1 MARHGG
7 EVALIDGTL
16 IPTQRRTK
24 KADRRNYSGK
34 HRSHGL
40 RFLALTDGRGH
51 LIWIS
56 AARPGRTHDNTAA
69 RHDRILRR
77 SCLLRAISLAS
88 PVMTPSSTLALGSQ
102 AAGAAPGRP
111 RADWLPSRPDLRGPP
126 ATAGR
131 NW

>member
-1 MARHGG
+1 MTG
-7 EVALIDGTL
+7 
-16 IPTQRRTK
+16 

-40 RFLALTDGRGH
+40 HFLALTDERGR

-56 AARPGRTHDNTAA
+56 AARPGRSHDNTAA

-77 SCLLRAISLAS
+77 SCLLRAISLTFPA
-88 PVMTPSSTLALGSQ
+88 MTPSSTIALGSR

-111 RADWLPSRPDLRGPP
+111 HADWLPSRPDRRRPP
-126 ATAGR
+126 GHSRQEPVSRPLCQMTYSADCRPRPA
-131 NW
+131 